1 MHLIIFPNDKVML
14 FDCNVT
20 EEKEEEIIRFLD
32 RCIPRKY
39 DIAKGKFVKE
49 IDIFV
54 NSHRDLDHLRGLKKI
69 NEKFKIKSI
78 WDSGQTGANT
88 DNDDYNYYMYLRRE
102 LKKENENNL
111 VVPTPSNI
119 ELCTIAGV
127 KIYCLAAEEDFK
139 ENYINEVRMQAKV
152 QHTNSMVLLMV
163 YAERKMLLTG
173 DSDWKSWKEKII
185 PNFSKYSNN
194 YEDADILIASHHGSR
209 SFFTDEIN
217 DHIDEQKNPD
227 TTYLESIKLINPKI
241 TLISCGDFSEYHHP
255 NEEAMK
261 LYKKYTS
268 NEQVYTTNNL
278 GTICGIIN
286 SNGHFAV
293 VPNRFHSINK
303 KHPAGFNIICTKVKD
318 GEAQKINS
326 EDEIIIGCNLRF
338 KVTSWGDIIN
348 NSDTIKIF
356 WEVSN
361 SGKEEDCEHQEIYY
375 KTDEEK
381 TEKYAFSRDLCYIG
395 THLLR
400 CRIINQRKNF
410 DETKI
415 FVVKGIRNYN

>member
-20 EEKEEEIIRFLD
+20 EDKEEEIIRFLD
-32 RCIPRKY
+32 RCIPKKY
-39 DIAKGKFVKE
+39 DISKEEFVKE

-111 VVPTPSNI
+111 FVPTPSNI

-127 KIYCLAAEEDFK
+127 NCLAAEEDFR

-194 YEDADILIASHHGSR
+194 YEDADILIASHHGLKK
-209 SFFTDEIN
+209 FFL
-217 DHIDEQKNPD
+217 QMR
-227 TTYLESIKLINPKI
+227 L
-241 TLISCGDFSEYHHP
+241 
-255 NEEAMK
+255 M
-261 LYKKYTS
+261 
-268 NEQVYTTNNL
+268 
-278 GTICGIIN
+278 TI
-286 SNGHFAV
+286 
-293 VPNRFHSINK
+293 
-303 KHPAGFNIICTKVKD
+303 
-318 GEAQKINS
+318 
-326 EDEIIIGCNLRF
+326 
-338 KVTSWGDIIN
+338 
-348 NSDTIKIF
+348 
-356 WEVSN
+356 
-361 SGKEEDCEHQEIYY
+361 
-375 KTDEEK
+375 
-381 TEKYAFSRDLCYIG
+381 
-395 THLLR
+395 
-400 CRIINQRKNF
+400 
-410 DETKI
+410 
-415 FVVKGIRNYN
+415 